1 MLAYRLP
8 PSRDHKA
15 RDDALDRR
23 SLHLDR
29 SFPRSLL
36 FRGARPCRCD
46 RHSGPDLCAHKR
58 RCGVPRRVRDAEA
71 TLDDRHAPGDARKH
85 TELPA
90 GLLPFLLGAR
100 ALDVCALRA
109 AKPRIAIQFLS

>member
-8 PSRDHKA
+8 PSRDHN
-15 RDDALDRR
+15 RR

-46 RHSGPDLCAHKR
+46 RHSGPDLRAHKR
-58 RCGVPRRVRDAEA
+58 RCGVPRCVRDAEA
-71 TLDDRHAPGDARKH
+71 TLDNRHAPRNARKH

-90 GLLPFLLGAR
+90 GLRLSFWGSR
-100 ALDVCALRA
+100 ALDVSLRFA
-109 AKPRIAIQFLS
+109 CCKAGSPYGS